1 MSLRQPSDIAR
12 DTRGLDFQVYCLFL
26 LSIGVLPLCPLST
39 CCVHAGLGHETG
51 YGPGM
56 GCSGLAGVP
65 GRHGVQRLLK
75 SGSDMGAA
83 SCPGV
88 EGGLERDGPSFA
100 SPVALPAPPPMG
112 PYMTTNPPPPPRPWG
127 WLVRGGT
134 WWRGWR
140 CWRGGGKGLQIPEGW
155 GERPWDKAG
164 VGGEA

>member
-112 PYMTTNPPPPPRPWG
+112 PYMTTNPPPPSAPM
-127 WLVRGGT
+127 
-134 WWRGWR
+134 
-140 CWRGGGKGLQIPEGW
+140 GLAGEGRDVVAGMAVLQGW
-155 GERPWDKAG
+155 G
-164 VGGEA
+164 